1 MKEDWNKGRVK
12 MRLDLKRGHC
22 FFFVAL
28 LGVLFGCG
36 TLSVAAISQCNGSIA
51 QCYYQQESMM
61 ESEISGRLL
70 VPVPHHYPTRTA
82 LDPRHVFPPDLPK
95 WGKPVPG
102 KAYTHGCKNVYCWGR
117 GKTNT

>member
-70 VPVPHHYPTRTA
+70 GAVPNNYRTLRV
-82 LDPRHVFPPDLPK
+82 LDPKIVLVPDLPK
-95 WGKPVPG
+95 GGNKPVQARP
-102 KAYTHGCKNVYCWGR
+102 YTSGCKDAYC
-117 GKTNT
+117 KTRERNS